1 MRPPLAPLVLQLAV
15 LAAAGHGPGGGE
27 PRGHADH
34 TSLAGHYDPL
44 C

>member
-1 MRPPLAPLVLQLAV
+1 MRPPLPPLVLHLAV

-34 TSLAGHYDPL
+34 
-44 C
+44 